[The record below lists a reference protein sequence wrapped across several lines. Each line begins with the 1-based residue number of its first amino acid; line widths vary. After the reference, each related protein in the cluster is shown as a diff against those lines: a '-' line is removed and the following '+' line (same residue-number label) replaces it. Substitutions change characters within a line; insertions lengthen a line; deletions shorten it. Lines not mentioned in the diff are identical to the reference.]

1 MTATLPNVSARA
13 AITAIGHYAPPDVRD
28 NQYFTAHLDTSDD
41 WIIART
47 GIRERRFL
55 PAGGTSD
62 LAIPAAQR
70 CLAMRRMDATDID
83 CIIVATI
90 TPDHVV
96 PSTASIIQHRLGATR
111 AWGFDLSAACSG
123 FPFALSVAAALVA
136 AQSARRVLV
145 CAADRMTTLTN
156 YEDRGTAV
164 LFGDAAAAV
173 LVERTMN
180 PEVGIVDLEC
190 RFDGSGIEHLC
201 VPAGGSTRPTSAE
214 TVAARQHYLVA
225 NGPAV
230 FKAAVEGMSAIV
242 ADLLMRN
249 ALTPDRVAWLV
260 PHQANLRIVEAVGR
274 RLGFPRDKVMVN
286 VDRYGNTTAATIPL
300 CLSEW
305 HERGHLREG
314 DDVILVSFGAGYTM
328 GAAYLRWG
336 ISNSVQEA
344 QPMSA
349 R

>member
-1 MTATLPNVSARA
+1 MTIACPHLPSRV

-28 NQYFTAHLDTSDD
+28 NQYFTDRLDTSDD
-41 WIIART
+41 WIVART

-55 PAGGTSD
+55 PVGGTSD
-62 LAIPAAQR
+62 LAVPAAQR
-70 CLAMRRMDATDID
+70 CLAMRQIDACDID

-90 TPDHVV
+90 TPDQVV
-96 PSTASIIQHRLGATR
+96 PSTASTIQHKLGAAR

-123 FPFALSVAAALVA
+123 FPFTLSVGAALVA
-136 AQSARRVLV
+136 AQAAQRVLV

-173 LVERTMN
+173 LLEPATN
-180 PEVGIVDLEC
+180 PKLGIIDLEC

-201 VPAGGSTRPTSAE
+201 VPAGGSTRPASQE
-214 TVAARQHYLVA
+214 TVAAKAHYLVV

-242 ADLLMRN
+242 SDLMERN

-260 PHQANLRIVEAVGR
+260 PHQANLRIIEAVGR
-274 RLGFPRDKVMVN
+274 RLGFSREKVMVN

-305 HERGHLREG
+305 HERGQLHEG
-314 DDVILVSFGAGYTM
+314 DDVIIVSFGAGYTM

-336 ISNSVQEA
+336 IPSV
-344 QPMSA
+344 
-349 R
+349 